1 MAREGRRPRRDK
13 EAGPAQA
20 PFRHL
25 RNPYPPFEILSADQI
40 ESIHQAS
47 LRVLAEIGMNFLLE
61 DARQILK
68 DAGCDGRSGGHA
80 GALRPGLD
88 RGADRARHRAA
99 FTLHARNPE
108 RSVHV
113 GDNAINF
120 SLVASAPHVSDLEG
134 GRRTGNFADYC
145 NLLKLGQS
153 LNICHMIAGYPV
165 EPVDLPP
172 ATRHLDAVA
181 AMATLTDRTLYGY
194 ALGAVRIRDSLE
206 ITRIARRATPEQLL
220 AEPSMT
226 TVVNANSP
234 LQYDGPMLEGVIEM
248 ARHNQPIIFTPFTLA
263 GAMAPITVAGAL
275 VQQNAEA
282 LAGIAF
288 AQCVRKGCPVVYG
301 SFTSNV
307 DMKSGAPAFGTPE
320 YAKATIASGQLA
332 RRYRLPYRASNANA
346 SNAPDA
352 QSVYEFE
359 MSIWPCVLAHTNIVK
374 HSLGWLEGGLT
385 TSYEKIIL
393 DAEMLQM
400 IAAFLEPLDTGE
412 GALGPGRDPRGRPR
426 QPLLPGGAHDGALRA
441 RLLRAHA
448 VRLAEL
454 RDLAGGR
461 GGRRHPAGQPDLEGP
476 ARRLRAAAD
485 RPRGR
490 RGDPGLR
497 RQAQGG
503 RRRAEQLMRLPT
515 AGVCI
520 AERSTDPR
528 GSQRGAVIKGVVRHQ
543 NSN

>member
-1 MAREGRRPRRDK
+1 M
-13 EAGPAQA
+13 
-20 PFRHL
+20 
-25 RNPYPPFEILSADQI
+25 
-40 ESIHQAS
+40 
-47 LRVLAEIGMNFLLE
+47 LAEIGMNFLLAE
-61 DARQILK
+61 AREILK
-68 DAGCDGRSGGHA
+68 DAGCDVDPA
-80 GALRPGLD
+80 GTRVRFDPAWIETQI
-88 RGADRARHRAA
+88 RAAPSA
-99 FTLHARNPE
+99 FTLHARNSE

-153 LNICHMIAGYPV
+153 LNICHMLAGYPV

-194 ALGAVRIRDSLE
+194 ALGAVRIQDSLE
-206 ITRIARRATPEQLL
+206 ITRIARQATPEQLL

-248 ARHNQPIIFTPFTLA
+248 ARQGQPIIFTPFTLA

-352 QSVYEFE
+352 QSVYESE
-359 MSIWPCVLAHTNIVK
+359 MSIWPCVLAHCNIVK

-400 IAAFLEPLDTGE
+400 IAAFLEPLDTGAD
-412 GALGPGRDPRGRPR
+412 ALGLDAIREVGPGSHFFQAAHTMARYEHAFYAPMLSDWRNFETWQEAGSLDATQRANRIWKALLAAYEPPPLDP
-426 QPLLPGGAHDGALRA
+426 
-441 RLLRAHA
+441 A
-448 VRLAEL
+448 VAEEIQ
-454 RDLAGGR
+454 AFV
-461 GGRRHPAGQPDLEGP
+461 
-476 ARRLRAAAD
+476 ARRKEE
-485 RPRGR
+485 
-490 RGDPGLR
+490 
-497 RQAQGG
+497 GG
-503 RRRAEQLMRLPT
+503 VP
-515 AGVCI
+515 
-520 AERSTDPR
+520 ST
-528 GSQRGAVIKGVVRHQ
+528 
-543 NSN
+543 